1 MRKNLN
7 KIINAFFFALIAL
20 YQNVISRFISP
31 SCRYYPSCSNY
42 AKDAIRQFGV
52 KGLFL
57 ILKRLLKCN
66 PWFQGGHD
74 PVPDKIIKK
83 GKYE

>member
-42 AKDAIRQFGV
+42 AKDAIRQFGI

-66 PWFQGGHD
+66 PWFQGGYD

-83 GKYE
+83 RKYE